1 MLSILE
7 TILKYAPPARMGISP
22 KMREYLERTFGPS
35 NKNKKNYNPKPSD
48 IGNKQELR
56 STATTYIP
64 LPDGTVVKRHF

>member
-22 KMREYLERTFGPS
+22 KMREYSFGSP
-35 NKNKKNYNPKPSD
+35 KENKKNYNPKPSD